1 MSEFRVVVCGGGI
14 AAVEGLLRLRSLLG
28 DAVSI
33 ALVAP
38 NEELVY
44 RPLAVRQPFAAG
56 PPARYPLARIAA
68 DTHAEWHEDSL
79 SWIDRDARTVHTE
92 GGESLPYDAVLV
104 AIGARLVGGFEHV
117 HTFDDRNADEPYHG
131 VIQDIEEGYTSRVA
145 FLLPEGPV
153 WPLPLY
159 ELALM
164 TAERANSMGMD
175 GLELSLVT
183 PEPSPLAIFGS
194 TASEAVSGL
203 LDRAGVT
210 VYSSATA
217 YVPATGHLLVQ
228 PQGVELTPERMVAM
242 PRIEGPS
249 VRGLPGSGAHGF
261 LPIDTAC
268 RVPGADARVYAAGD
282 VAAYPIKQG
291 GIGTQMADTAASAIA
306 NLAGATVEIEPFHPV
321 IRGQLLTGG
330 SPLYI
335 SARLIGPR
343 GFESEVFD
351 APPWPA
357 EEKIVAKELGP
368 YLSKLD
374 AERHTATV
382 GRRAR

>member
-1 MSEFRVVVCGGGI
+1 MSEFRVVVCGGGV
-14 AAVEGLLRLRSLLG
+14 AAAEGLLRLRHLLG
-28 DAVSI
+28 DSVSI
-33 ALVAP
+33 DLVAP

-56 PPARYPLARIAA
+56 PPHRYALERIAA
-68 DTHAEWHEDSL
+68 DTRAEWQRDSL

-104 AIGARLVGGFEHV
+104 AIGARQVADFEHV
-117 HTFDDRNADEPYHG
+117 QTFDDRNADEPFHG
-131 VIQDIEEGYTSRVA
+131 VIQDIEGGYTSHVA

-164 TAERANSMGMD
+164 TAERASSMGMD
-175 GLELSLVT
+175 EVELSLVT

-194 TASEAVSGL
+194 TASEAVGRL

-217 YVPATGHLLVQ
+217 YVPAAGRLLVQ
-228 PQGVELTPERMVAM
+228 PQGVELAPGRMVAM

-268 RVPGADARVYAAGD
+268 RVPGTDARVYA
-282 VAAYPIKQG
+282 
-291 GIGTQMADTAASAIA
+291 GTRRHTRSSTAASALRWPTPQPQPSPA
-306 NLAGATVEIEPFHPV
+306 SPAQVARSSRFT
-321 IRGQLLTGG
+321 LLSGD
-330 SPLYI
+330 S
-335 SARLIGPR
+335 S
-343 GFESEVFD
+343 
-351 APPWPA
+351 
-357 EEKIVAKELGP
+357 
-368 YLSKLD
+368 
-374 AERHTATV
+374 
-382 GRRAR
+382 